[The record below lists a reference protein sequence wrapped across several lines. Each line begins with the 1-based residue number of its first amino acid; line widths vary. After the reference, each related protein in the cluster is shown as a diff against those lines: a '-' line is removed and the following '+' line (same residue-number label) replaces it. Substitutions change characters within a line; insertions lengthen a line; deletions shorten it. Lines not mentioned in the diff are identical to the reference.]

1 MSTVHSLLG
10 RFAPPAADAAA
21 IEAPSREPL
30 THAELDRHRTEFSE
44 FLLAHGA
51 TGGDVVA
58 SVLPN
63 GPVAAVAFLGIVE
76 TFASAPLNPRFTT
89 SELDF
94 YLGDL
99 SPEIVVVAGDGT
111 PARGTAAEEVAA
123 ARGIT
128 VVALDEDARGPAGAF
143 APRLVRAGAAGAAAA
158 KPALPDDTALVLHTS
173 GTTSAPKLVPLTRAN
188 LRASIASI
196 TSVLQLTERDR
207 CLGLMPLFH
216 VHGLVASLL
225 SSLAAGGSL
234 SCCPPFQGTKVATW
248 LRDADP
254 TWLTAVPTMHSELLR
269 ALGGTRER
277 SASLRFVRSSSAA
290 LAPRLMAELER
301 ALGVPAIE
309 AYGMTEAA
317 HQISSNPLPPGER
330 KAGSVGLPAGPEIV
344 VLDDDGREVA
354 VGAEGEI
361 AIRGPNVITSYAGD
375 ASYADDAAASDR
387 ATPEGWLRTGDAGRF
402 DGDGYLS
409 ITGRLK
415 EIINRGGEKIAPREI
430 EEVLGD
436 HPAVEGAVV
445 FACPHDR
452 LGEEVAAAV
461 VLRDTTTIGEAEL
474 RTHVGT
480 RLAAF
485 KVPTRIV
492 LVEEL
497 PKGPTGKHQ
506 RVGLAERLGLVAD
519 R

>member
-1 MSTVHSLLG
+1 
-10 RFAPPAADAAA
+10 
-21 IEAPSREPL
+21 
-30 THAELDRHRTEFSE
+30 
-44 FLLAHGA
+44 
-51 TGGDVVA
+51 
-58 SVLPN
+58 
-63 GPVAAVAFLGIVE
+63 
-76 TFASAPLNPRFTT
+76 
-89 SELDF
+89 
-94 YLGDL
+94 
-99 SPEIVVVAGDGT
+99 
-111 PARGTAAEEVAA
+111 
-123 ARGIT
+123 
-128 VVALDEDARGPAGAF
+128 
-143 APRLVRAGAAGAAAA
+143 
-158 KPALPDDTALVLHTS
+158 
-173 GTTSAPKLVPLTRAN
+173 
-188 LRASIASI
+188 
-196 TSVLQLTERDR
+196 
-207 CLGLMPLFH
+207 
-216 VHGLVASLL
+216 
-225 SSLAAGGSL
+225 
-234 SCCPPFQGTKVATW
+234 
-248 LRDADP
+248 
-254 TWLTAVPTMHSELLR
+254 MHSELLR

-277 SASLRFVRSSSAA
+277 PASLRFVRSSSAA

-301 ALGVPAIE
+301 ELGVPAVE

-344 VLDDDGREVA
+344 VLDDAGREVA
-354 VGAEGEI
+354 GGVEGEI
-361 AIRGPNVITSYAGD
+361 AIRGPNVIDAYVGD
-375 ASYADDAAASDR
+375 AQASDR

-461 VLRDTTTIGEAEL
+461 VLRDQTTIGEAEL

-506 RVGLAERLGLVAD
+506 RIGLAERLGLV
-519 R
+519 